1 MMVFKTGSDY
11 TSPHKRKVL
20 VQLAKNFCEKINNQY
35 DKQEYCDRFLDQL
48 IQCEQLHPGYGY
60 TEAIE
65 DQSGYVHCLV
75 VAQLSENWW
84 YNRCDVNVSALLIN
98 DKCNPKYPKVLLERL
113 EHWGLKR
120 GAGKIMLYSWNNR
133 KGYHRAMERL
143 GLNTHGYIYS
153 REIQNEN

>member
-11 TSPHKRKVL
+11 TSPQKRKV
-20 VQLAKNFCEKINNQY
+20 
-35 DKQEYCDRFLDQL
+35 
-48 IQCEQLHPGYGY
+48 
-60 TEAIE
+60 
-65 DQSGYVHCLV
+65 
-75 VAQLSENWW
+75 
-84 YNRCDVNVSALLIN
+84 
-98 DKCNPKYPKVLLERL
+98 PKVLLERL
-113 EHWGLKR
+113 ELWGLKR